1 MRILR
6 GMACALAL
14 GLALGTGPARADDA
28 TAPELQLAPGQLSV
42 DEVWELYTGNSEL
55 VFSSSRQKTRWKAY
69 YHPDGRMSGVDGG
82 EAQTGIW
89 FVDPLGRH
97 CLRWDGTAKTRC
109 HVILKQGDGYVRVK
123 DEDKRYASEVHEGN
137 PFKL

>member
-1 MRILR
+1 MARKRSPSETQPLHGNRALR
-6 GMACALAL
+6 WGFCH
-14 GLALGTGPARADDA
+14 PAQGYR
-28 TAPELQLAPGQLSV
+28 
-42 DEVWELYTGNSEL
+42 GN
-55 VFSSSRQKTRWKAY
+55 T
-69 YHPDGRMSGVDGG
+69 P
-82 EAQTGIW
+82 QTGIW

-109 HVILKQGDGYVRVK
+109 HVILKQGEGYVRVK